1 METISQI
8 NEVLGT
14 QVEIKIPKSNNNL
27 FFECFKIAKEIEKKY
42 SRFLEKNHLWNINKN
57 IGKWQKID
65 LETLFLIQKAVEFK
79 EKTHGN
85 FDITLKRV
93 LDKMGYDNEYSF
105 KEKETLEN
113 EFQTNIENPISINM
127 EKEEIFLKKEIE
139 FGGFGKGYFLDK
151 AAEFFNKKGLDHYYI
166 NAGGDIFA
174 KKGKGNEEW
183 EILLEHPDNQNMAIG
198 KVKLD
203 NNAIA
208 ASAPN
213 KRKWGKMHHL
223 LNAKTKK
230 PASEVKAIFIMAKT
244 GIEADAYATAL
255 FGAGFNSA
263 IEIANNLPIEM
274 LIVSKENKMYKTPDF
289 EVEFFS

>member
-57 IGKWQKID
+57 IGKWQKVD

-127 EKEEIFLKKEIE
+127 EKEEIFLKKEIGL
-139 FGGFGKGYFLDK
+139 GGLEKGNFFIKEAKFL
-151 AAEFFNKKGLDHYYI
+151 NKKELLPNDHYQQKIVTTRMSQCGMQGPHLFLVYMIHTDPI
-166 NAGGDIFA
+166 N
-174 KKGKGNEEW
+174 
-183 EILLEHPDNQNMAIG
+183 
-198 KVKLD
+198 
-203 NNAIA
+203 
-208 ASAPN
+208 
-213 KRKWGKMHHL
+213 HH
-223 LNAKTKK
+223 
-230 PASEVKAIFIMAKT
+230 
-244 GIEADAYATAL
+244 
-255 FGAGFNSA
+255 
-263 IEIANNLPIEM
+263 
-274 LIVSKENKMYKTPDF
+274 
-289 EVEFFS
+289 